1 MKRELINLLLLLL
14 IIPYFL
20 IANNGVNTEEM
31 LGSKEIREN
40 TSDLEKVVESVN
52 NAVDEMII
60 PWYRVQKK

>member
-1 MKRELINLLLLLL
+1 LKRELINLLLLLL